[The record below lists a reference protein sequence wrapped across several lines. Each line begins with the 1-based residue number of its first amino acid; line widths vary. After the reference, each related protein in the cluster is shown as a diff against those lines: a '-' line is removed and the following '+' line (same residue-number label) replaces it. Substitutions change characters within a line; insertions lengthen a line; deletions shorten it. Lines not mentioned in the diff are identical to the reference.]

1 MKNNVGKMDQTVRYI
16 TAIILAVI
24 AILTNLWWLLI
35 PSVILA
41 FTAAVSFCGVYKVFG
56 INTCKIDTED
66 K

>member
-1 MKNNVGKMDQTVRYI
+1 MKNNVGKVDQTVRYI

-56 INTCKIDTED
+56 INTCQIDTED